1 MRENL
6 FKPQINQRSDK
17 LAQLKQ
23 MHELNNAQD
32 VAVRL
37 YKDAAERVERHIRV
51 SNMLEAEDNSKC
63 TFHPQTQDSSQLKS
77 SFENVSLQE
86 FYSRQE
92 EFLKR

>member
-6 FKPQINQRSDK
+6 FRPQINQRSDK

-37 YKDAAERVERHIRV
+37 YNDAA
-51 SNMLEAEDNSKC
+51 
-63 TFHPQTQDSSQLKS
+63 
-77 SFENVSLQE
+77 
-86 FYSRQE
+86 
-92 EFLKR
+92 